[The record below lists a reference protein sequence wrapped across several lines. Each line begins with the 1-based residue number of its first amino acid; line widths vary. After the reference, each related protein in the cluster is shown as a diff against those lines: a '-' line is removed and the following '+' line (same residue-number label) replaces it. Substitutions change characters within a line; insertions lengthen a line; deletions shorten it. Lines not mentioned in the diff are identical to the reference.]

1 MLKTPIAAK
10 NFRIRVHWANS
21 AEDLAEEV
29 NSNLDVHPRH
39 AIYGME
45 YQMAMMPGDDN
56 KHREKHFM
64 AVFFRP

>member
-10 NFRIRVHWANS
+10 NVRIRVHWANS
-21 AEDLAEEV
+21 ADELAEEV
-29 NSNLDVHPRH
+29 NSNLEVHSGH

-45 YQMAMMPGDDN
+45 YQLAMMPGND
-56 KHREKHFM
+56 KKPCEKHFM